1 MGVRFG
7 PRAIVQ
13 TLSKNDE
20 IIRKQVKQ
28 NWGEIR
34 AVLIS
39 LNFYFF
45 NFDLIMKNHIERR
58 KENKF
63 LLNTSNEPESWLG
76 VSI

>member
-1 MGVRFG
+1 M
-7 PRAIVQ
+7 Q

-20 IIRKQVKQ
+20 ITRKQVKQ
-28 NWGEIR
+28 NWVEIM

-45 NFDLIMKNHIERR
+45 NFDLILKKHTERR
-58 KENKF
+58 KDNKF
-63 LLNTSNEPESWLG
+63 LLNASSELESWLG

>member
-1 MGVRFG
+1 MAQGI
-7 PRAIVQ
+7 AIVQ

-45 NFDLIMKNHIERR
+45 DFNLIMKKHIERR